1 MTYGIDVSK
10 HQGVID
16 WSKVKTDFAILRAG
30 FGRYTSQKDPLFERN
45 YAGAKAAGIPVGAYW
60 YSYAKSAEKA
70 REEAKACLQVLQ
82 GKQFEFPIYFDI
94 EDSTQGSLGKTVL
107 TAMCE
112 AFCDTLE
119 KAGYFAGVY
128 ASTYW
133 FTSKLDHARLVGK
146 YTIWLADYRAGYNK
160 TLKRDMHQ
168 YTSNGHVDGIS
179 GRVDRNTCTRDFPGI
194 IKKAGLNGFDKADKP
209 LAGENSAQA
218 ASYTREIGPAARE
231 DWTRLADKAEAL
243 GLRVRAKLSI
253 GPMTGGDDV
262 AIRALAA
269 ELGLECK

>member
-1 MTYGIDVSK
+1 MICGIDVSK

-30 FGRYTSQKDPLFERN
+30 FGRYASQKDPQFERN
-45 YAGAKAAGIPVGAYW
+45 YAGAKAAGIPVGVYW
-60 YSYAKSAEKA
+60 YSYARSAEEA

-94 EDSTQGSLGKTVL
+94 EDSTQGSLGKAVL

-133 FTSKLDHARLVGK
+133 FTSKLDHARLASK

-179 GRVDRNTCTRDFPGI
+179 GRVDRNACTRDFPGI

-209 LAGENSAQA
+209 LAGENGAQA
-218 ASYTREIGPAARE
+218 ASYTREIGPA
-231 DWTRLADKAEAL
+231 TRGDLIKLIEAADKL
-243 GLRVRAKLSI
+243 GLYTVGALSV
-253 GPMTGGDDV
+253 GPMTDGDDA
-262 AIRALAA
+262 AIQALAA

>member
-1 MTYGIDVSK
+1 MTGHDVSK

-30 FGRYTSQKDPLFERN
+30 FGRYTSQKDPQFERN

-60 YSYAKSAEKA
+60 YSYARSAEEA
-70 REEAKACLQVLQ
+70 REEANACLQVLK

-94 EDSTQGSLGKTVL
+94 EDSTQGNLGKAVL

-133 FTSKLDHARLVGK
+133 FTNKLDHARLASK

-168 YTSNGHVDGIS
+168 YTSNGHVDGIA

-194 IKKAGLNGFDKADKP
+194 IKKAGLNGYTKDESAETDQKP
-209 LAGENSAQA
+209 ATKRMQVIK
-218 ASYTREIGPAARE
+218 IGPVTDGDSAKIKALCDRLDITNMGLYSAE
-231 DWTRLADKAEAL
+231 DWSNIE
-243 GLRVRAKLSI
+243 
-253 GPMTGGDDV
+253 
-262 AIRALAA
+262 
-269 ELGLECK
+269 

>member
-30 FGRYTSQKDPLFERN
+30 FGRYTSQKDPKFESN

-60 YSYAKSAEKA
+60 YSYAKSAEEA
-70 REEAKACLQVLQ
+70 RAEAKACLQVLR

-94 EDSTQGSLGKTVL
+94 EDSTQSSLGKAVL

-119 KAGYFAGVY
+119 KAGYYVGVY

-133 FTSKLDHARLVGK
+133 FTSKLDHARLASK
-146 YTIWLADYRAGYNK
+146 YTIWLADYRVGYNK
-160 TLKRDMHQ
+160 TLVRNMHQ
-168 YTSNGHVDGIS
+168 YTSNGHVAGIP
-179 GRVDRNTCTRDFPGI
+179 GRVDMNTCTLNFPVI
-194 IKKAGLNGFDKADKP
+194 IKKAGLNGFGKADKP
-209 LAGENSAQA
+209 IADGNG
-218 ASYTREIGPAARE
+218 ASYTREIGPAVRE
-231 DWTRLADKAEAL
+231 DWTWLADKAEAL
-243 GLRVRAKLSI
+243 GLRVSAKLTI
-253 GPMTGGDDV
+253 GPMTGGDDA
-262 AIRALAA
+262 AIQVLAA

>member
-1 MTYGIDVSK
+1 MTGIDVSK

-30 FGRYTSQKDPLFERN
+30 FGRYTSQKDPQFERN

-60 YSYAKSAEKA
+60 YSYAKSVEEAH
-70 REEAKACLQVLQ
+70 EEAKACLQVLR

-94 EDSTQGSLGKTVL
+94 EDSTQGSLGKAAL
-107 TAMCE
+107 TEMCE

-119 KAGYFAGVY
+119 KAGYYAGVY
-128 ASTYW
+128 ANTYW
-133 FTSKLDHARLVGK
+133 FTHKLDHARLAVS

-209 LAGENSAQA
+209 LAGENGAQA

-243 GLRVRAKLSI
+243 GLRVNAKLTV
-253 GPMTGGDDV
+253 GPMTSGDDA
-262 AIRALAA
+262 AIQALAA

>member
-1 MTYGIDVSK
+1 MKQGIDVSN
-10 HQGVID
+10 HQGRIY
-16 WSKVKTDFAILRAG
+16 WQSVKENGDVDFAIIRAG
-30 FGRYTSQKDPLFERN
+30 FGRYAYQKDTLFERN

-60 YSYAKSAEKA
+60 YSYALSVEEA
-70 REEAKACLQVLQ
+70 REEAKACLQVLK

-94 EDSTQGSLGKTVL
+94 EDSTQGNLGKAVL

-133 FTSKLDHARLVGK
+133 FTNKLDHARLASK

-168 YTSNGHVDGIS
+168 YTGKGHVYGIA
-179 GRVDRNTCTRDFPGI
+179 GLVDRNTSTQDFPGI
-194 IKKAGLNGFDKADKP
+194 IKKAGLNGYGSNAEEKAVSRFAIGPVSSGDADK
-209 LAGENSAQA
+209 
-218 ASYTREIGPAARE
+218 
-231 DWTRLADKAEAL
+231 
-243 GLRVRAKLSI
+243 
-253 GPMTGGDDV
+253 
-262 AIRALAA
+262 IRALCR
-269 ELGLECK
+269 ELNLYTQNLVKED

>member
-1 MTYGIDVSK
+1 MTGIDVSK
-10 HQGVID
+10 HQGMID

-30 FGRYTSQKDPLFERN
+30 FGRYTSQKDPMFERN

-60 YSYAKSAEKA
+60 YSYAKSAEEA
-70 REEAKACLQVLQ
+70 REEANACLQVLK

-94 EDSTQGSLGKTVL
+94 EDSTQEFLGKAVL

-133 FTSKLDHARLVGK
+133 FTNKLDHARLASK

-168 YTSNGHVDGIS
+168 YTSNGHVDGIA
-179 GRVDRNTCTRDFPGI
+179 GRVDMNTCTRDFPGI
-194 IKKAGLNGFDKADKP
+194 IKKARLNGYANDESAETDQKP
-209 LAGENSAQA
+209 AQK
-218 ASYTREIGPAARE
+218 RMQVIKIGPVTEGDAAKIKSLCDSLNITNMGLYSSE
-231 DWTRLADKAEAL
+231 YAE
-243 GLRVRAKLSI
+243 
-253 GPMTGGDDV
+253 
-262 AIRALAA
+262 
-269 ELGLECK
+269 

>member
-1 MTYGIDVSK
+1 MTGIDVSK
-10 HQGVID
+10 HQGVIN

-30 FGRYTSQKDPLFERN
+30 FGRYAYQKDPQFERN

-60 YSYAKSAEKA
+60 YSYARSAEEA
-70 REEAKACLQVLQ
+70 REEAKACLQVLK

-94 EDSTQGSLGKTVL
+94 EDSTQGNLGTAVL

-133 FTSKLDHARLVGK
+133 FTNKLDHARLASK

-168 YTSNGHVDGIS
+168 YTSKGHVDGIA
-179 GRVDRNTCTRDFPGI
+179 GRVDMNTCNRDFHSI
-194 IKKAGLNGFDKADKP
+194 IKKAGLNGYAND
-209 LAGENSAQA
+209 ESAETDQK
-218 ASYTREIGPAARE
+218 SSPERMQVIKIGPVTNGDAAKIRSLC
-231 DWTRLADKAEAL
+231 DSLDITNMGLYSAEY
-243 GLRVRAKLSI
+243 V
-253 GPMTGGDDV
+253 
-262 AIRALAA
+262 
-269 ELGLECK
+269 E

>member
-1 MTYGIDVSK
+1 MASHGIDVSK

-30 FGRYTSQKDPLFERN
+30 FGRYTSQKDTQFERN

-60 YSYAKSAEKA
+60 YSYAKSVEEA

-94 EDSTQGSLGKTVL
+94 EDSTQGNLGKAVL
-107 TAMCE
+107 TAICE
-112 AFCDTLE
+112 VFCDTLE

-128 ASTYW
+128 ASNFW
-133 FTSKLDHARLVGK
+133 FTSKLDHARLASK

-160 TLKRDMHQ
+160 TLVRNMHQ

-179 GRVDRNTCTRDFPGI
+179 GRVDMNTCALDFPRI
-194 IKKAGLNGFDKADKP
+194 IKAAGLNGYGKTAAPGPTGLKTFR
-209 LAGENSAQA
+209 AQA
-218 ASYTREIGPAARE
+218 SPGDLAQLEKLAKSLNLSYKIE
-231 DWTRLADKAEAL
+231 
-243 GLRVRAKLSI
+243 
-253 GPMTGGDDV
+253 
-262 AIRALAA
+262 
-269 ELGLECK
+269 

>member
-1 MTYGIDVSK
+1 MIYGIDVSR
-10 HQGVID
+10 HQDVID

-30 FGRYTSQKDPLFERN
+30 FGRRASQKDSLFERN

-60 YSYAKSAEKA
+60 YSYAKSAEEA
-70 REEAKACLQVLQ
+70 REEANACLQVLQ
-82 GKQFEFPIYFDI
+82 GKQFEFPIYFDV
-94 EDSTQGSLGKTVL
+94 EDGTQGSLGKAVL

-133 FTSKLDHARLVGK
+133 FTGKLDHARLAGK

-160 TLKRDMHQ
+160 TLKRDIHQ
-168 YTSNGHVDGIS
+168 YTSNGHVEGIS
-179 GRVDRNTCTRDFPGI
+179 GRVDRNTCTRDFPAI

-209 LAGENSAQA
+209 LAGENGAQA
-218 ASYTREIGPAARE
+218 ASYTREIGPATCGDLIQLIEA
-231 DWTRLADKAEAL
+231 ADKL
-243 GLRVRAKLSI
+243 GLYTVGVLTI
-253 GPMTGGDDV
+253 GPMTGGDD
-262 AIRALAA
+262 ATIQALAA
-269 ELGLECK
+269 ELRLECK

>member
-1 MTYGIDVSK
+1 MLK
-10 HQGVID
+10 
-16 WSKVKTDFAILRAG
+16 
-30 FGRYTSQKDPLFERN
+30 
-45 YAGAKAAGIPVGAYW
+45 
-60 YSYAKSAEKA
+60 
-70 REEAKACLQVLQ
+70 

-94 EDSTQGSLGKTVL
+94 EDCSQSDLGKAVL

-133 FTSKLDHARLVGK
+133 FTSKLDHARLAGK

-168 YTSNGHVDGIS
+168 YTSNGHVAGIS
-179 GRVDRNTCTRDFPGI
+179 GCVGMNTCTRDFPGI
-194 IKKAGLNGFDKADKP
+194 IKKAGLNGFGKADKP
-209 LAGENSAQA
+209 LAGENGAQA
-218 ASYTREIGPAARE
+218 ASYTREVGPAARG

-243 GLRVRAKLSI
+243 GLRVNAKLTI
-253 GPMTGGDDV
+253 GPMTGGDDA
-262 AIRALAA
+262 AIQALAT
-269 ELGLECK
+269 ELGLKCT